1 MTEVITV
8 AGYGALSEAYEWLIR
23 DENLSPVGA
32 AARFEDLVTSLP
44 PNARVLDCSCGTGQL
59 AVGLAGHGLDVV
71 ATDASSGMIRRTT
84 ALAGEHGVRLD
95 ARQVSWAE
103 LTGRFEASTFDL
115 VFCVGN
121 SLGHAEG
128 RRGRLAALA
137 SMAQLLRP
145 GGRLVLTSRMWEVVR
160 ARGSRIDV
168 RDRLIRRNGRDAVVI
183 YHTQIAPDW
192 EQEHHME
199 IAVTE
204 VRPDGALQ
212 TCAER
217 LSFWPYRYKEL
228 VAQLQSIGLTVET
241 TTLDADGAGYLL
253 VAQSGVG
260 RLSDATGLPV
270 AQA

>member
-1 MTEVITV
+1 M

-23 DENLSPVGA
+23 DEHLSPDGSV
-32 AARFEDLVTSLP
+32 ARFEDLVTPLP

-71 ATDASSGMIRRTT
+71 ATDASAGMIRRTA
-84 ALAGEHGVRLD
+84 ALADEHGVRLD
-95 ARQVSWAE
+95 ARQVSWE
-103 LTGRFEASTFDL
+103 DLTGQLEASTFDL

-128 RRGRLAALA
+128 SRGRLAALA
-137 SMAQLLRP
+137 SMARLLRP
-145 GGRLVLTSRMWEVVR
+145 DGRLVLTSRMWEVVR

-168 RDRLIRRNGRDAVVI
+168 RDHLIRRDGRDAVVI

-192 EQEHHME
+192 EQEHHFE

-204 VRPDGALQ
+204 VRPDGSLH

-217 LSFWPYRYKEL
+217 LSFWPYRYEEL
-228 VAQLQSIGLTVET
+228 VAQLQSVGLTVET
-241 TTLDADGAGYLL
+241 TTVDADGAGYLL
-253 VAQSGVG
+253 VARSNRRSVNK
-260 RLSDATGLPV
+260 TGLPV
-270 AQA
+270 SRA

>member
-1 MTEVITV
+1 M

-23 DENLSPVGA
+23 DEHRSPVGA
-32 AARFEDLVTSLP
+32 AARFEDLVTPLP
-44 PNARVLDCSCGTGQL
+44 PNARVLDRACGTGQL
-59 AVGLAGHGLDVV
+59 AVGLAGLGLDVV
-71 ATDASSGMIRRTT
+71 ATDASAGMIRRT
-84 ALAGEHGVRLD
+84 AELAGEHGVRLD
-95 ARQVSWAE
+95 VRQISWDDLADQ
-103 LTGRFEASTFDL
+103 LDASAFDL

-128 RRGRLAALA
+128 KRGRLAALA

-145 GGRLVLTSRMWEVVR
+145 GGRLVLTSRMWEAVR

-168 RDRLIRRNGRDAVVI
+168 RDRLIRRNGRDAVVV

-204 VRPDGALQ
+204 VRPDGSLR

-217 LSFWPYRYKEL
+217 LSFWPYRYEEL

-241 TTLDADGAGYLL
+241 TTLDSDGAGYLL
-253 VAQSGVG
+253 AAQSSDG
-260 RLSDATGLPV
+260 RSVNETGLPV
-270 AQA
+270 SRA

>member
-1 MTEVITV
+1 M
-8 AGYGALSEAYEWLIR
+8 AGYGTLSEAYEWLIR
-23 DENLSPVGA
+23 DEHLSPVGS
-32 AARFEDLVTSLP
+32 AARFEDLVTPLP

-71 ATDASSGMIRRTT
+71 ATDASAGMIRRTA

-95 ARQVSWAE
+95 ARQVSWVD
-103 LTGRFEASTFDL
+103 LTGHLEASTFDL
-115 VFCVGN
+115 VFCIGN

-128 RRGRLAALA
+128 SRGRLDALA
-137 SMAQLLRP
+137 SMARLLRP

-168 RDRLIRRNGRDAVVI
+168 RDHLVRRNGRDAVVI

-204 VRPDGALQ
+204 VRPDGSLQ
-212 TCAER
+212 TRSER
-217 LSFWPYRYKEL
+217 LSFWPYRYEEL
-228 VAQLQSIGLTVET
+228 IAQVLSIGLAVET

-253 VAQSGVG
+253 VL
-260 RLSDATGLPV
+260 RRDR
-270 AQA
+270 

>member
-1 MTEVITV
+1 
-8 AGYGALSEAYEWLIR
+8 
-23 DENLSPVGA
+23 
-32 AARFEDLVTSLP
+32 
-44 PNARVLDCSCGTGQL
+44 
-59 AVGLAGHGLDVV
+59 
-71 ATDASSGMIRRTT
+71 MIRRT
-84 ALAGEHGVRLD
+84 AELAGEHGVRLD
-95 ARQVSWAE
+95 VRQISWDDLADQ
-103 LTGRFEASTFDL
+103 LDASAFDL

-128 RRGRLAALA
+128 KRGRLAALA

-145 GGRLVLTSRMWEVVR
+145 GGRLVLTSRMWEAVR

-204 VRPDGALQ
+204 VRPDGSLR

-217 LSFWPYRYKEL
+217 LSFWPYRYEEL
-228 VAQLQSIGLTVET
+228 VASCR
-241 TTLDADGAGYLL
+241 A
-253 VAQSGVG
+253 
-260 RLSDATGLPV
+260 SD
-270 AQA
+270 

>member
-1 MTEVITV
+1 M

-23 DENLSPVGA
+23 DENLSPEGSV
-32 AARFEDLVTSLP
+32 ARFGDLVTPLP
-44 PNARVLDCSCGTGQL
+44 PHARVLDCSCGTGQL
-59 AVGLAGHGLDVV
+59 AVGLAGRGLDVV
-71 ATDASSGMIRRTT
+71 ATDASAGMIRRTA
-84 ALAGEHGVRLD
+84 ALADEHGVRLD
-95 ARQVSWAE
+95 ARQVSWEE
-103 LTGRFEASTFDL
+103 LRDHLEASSFDL

-121 SLGHAEG
+121 SLDHAEG
-128 RRGRLAALA
+128 SRGRLDALA

-168 RDRLIRRNGRDAVVI
+168 RDHLIRRDGRDAVVI

-192 EQEHHME
+192 DQEHHME

-204 VRPDGALQ
+204 VRPDGSLR

-217 LSFWPYRYKEL
+217 LSFWPYRYEEL
-228 VAQLQSIGLTVET
+228 VAQLESVGLTIET

-253 VAQSGVG
+253 VAS
-260 RLSDATGLPV
+260 PM
-270 AQA
+270 

>member
-1 MTEVITV
+1 M

-23 DENLSPVGA
+23 DEHLSPVGS
-32 AARFEDLVTSLP
+32 AARFEELVTPLP

-71 ATDASSGMIRRTT
+71 ATDASAGMVRRT
-84 ALAGEHGVRLD
+84 AELADEHGVRLD
-95 ARQVSWAE
+95 ARQLSWE
-103 LTGRFEASTFDL
+103 GLSDHLEASTFDL

-128 RRGRLAALA
+128 SGARLDALA
-137 SMAQLLRP
+137 SMARLLRP

-160 ARGSRIDV
+160 ARGTRIDV
-168 RDRLIRRNGRDAVVI
+168 RDHLTRRNGRDAVVI

-204 VRPDGALQ
+204 VRPDGSLR

-217 LSFWPYRYKEL
+217 LSFWPYRYEEL
-228 VAQLQSIGLTVET
+228 VAQVQSVGLTVET
-241 TTLDADGAGYLL
+241 MTLDADGAGYRMVL
-253 VAQSGVG
+253 
-260 RLSDATGLPV
+260 RRDR
-270 AQA
+270 